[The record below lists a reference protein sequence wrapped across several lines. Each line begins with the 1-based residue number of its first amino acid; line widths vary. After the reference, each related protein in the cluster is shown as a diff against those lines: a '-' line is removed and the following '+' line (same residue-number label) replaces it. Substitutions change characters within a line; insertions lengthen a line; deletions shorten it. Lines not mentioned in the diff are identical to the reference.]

1 MPSDTEDQK
10 MANMSLEEQVGL
22 FISPEL
28 PVTMGGHDR
37 RISDGRTFTPDSR
50 FEFHVMRSPIM
61 IRAP

>member
-1 MPSDTEDQK
+1 

-50 FEFHVMRSPIM
+50 FEISRDAKPDNDTSSM
-61 IRAP
+61 ILGGAS